1 MELRLSA
8 LTLTSRNLRR
18 SRAFYTAKLGFRLV
32 EERAGKMFVVDAGGI
47 RLHVDGDGT
56 RTPLAL
62 AEPRLLFRTTEL
74 SARCL
79 ALRDAGVSVEGP
91 RDGMAQLSDPDG
103 HPIILMENNA

>member
-1 MELRLSA
+1 MDMRLSA

-18 SRAFYTAKLGFRLV
+18 SRAFYIAKLGFKLV

-56 RTPLAL
+56 RPPLDL

-74 SARCL
+74 NERCH

-91 RDGMAQLSDPDG
+91 RDGVARLSDPDG
-103 HPIILMENNA
+103 HPIILMENNT

>member
-1 MELRLSA
+1 MQMRLSA

-18 SRAFYTAKLGFRLV
+18 SRAFYTAKLGFKLV

-47 RLHVDGDGT
+47 RLHVDGEGT
-56 RTPLAL
+56 RNPLDV
-62 AEPRLLFRTTEL
+62 AEPRLLFRTPSLAE
-74 SARCL
+74 RCL

-91 RDGMAQLSDPDG
+91 RDGIAELADPDG